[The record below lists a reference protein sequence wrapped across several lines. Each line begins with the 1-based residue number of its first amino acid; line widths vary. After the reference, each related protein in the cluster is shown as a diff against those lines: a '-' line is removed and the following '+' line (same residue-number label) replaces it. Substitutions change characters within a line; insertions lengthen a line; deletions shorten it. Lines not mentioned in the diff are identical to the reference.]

1 MSVSKIRFMCLL
13 LLVFM
18 GAFFS
23 NCADKKENKE
33 VSKKIS
39 TYGAIKSVSL
49 KEIDQHLANQGQELF
64 EMKCSACHK
73 INDRYIGPALMGVT
87 MRRTPEWIMNMIL
100 DPIGMVQ
107 NDPAAKKLLA
117 EYGAPM
123 ANQSLAQKDARAI
136 LEYFRVIDT
145 KK

>member
-23 NCADKKENKE
+23 SCADKKENKE

-73 INDRYIGPALMGVT
+73 INDRYIGPALKGVT